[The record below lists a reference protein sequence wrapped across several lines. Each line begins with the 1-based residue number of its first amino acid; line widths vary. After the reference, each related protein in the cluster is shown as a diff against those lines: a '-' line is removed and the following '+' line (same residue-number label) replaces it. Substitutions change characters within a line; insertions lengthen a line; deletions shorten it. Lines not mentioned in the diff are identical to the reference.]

1 MTDPTAMAPGEP
13 KPMTVVLVHWNQP
26 DRCAATIE
34 AFQDQGLP
42 VRVLVVD
49 NGSTPEARARLGE
62 VVRDASGPVELLELG
77 RNTGFGP
84 AANAGFRR
92 WLAAGS
98 GAGLAAGSGAGL
110 AAGSREWVAL
120 APHDALPAVGTL
132 AALVAA
138 AEARPRAGLA
148 CADVGDG
155 ETPVFDPYFG
165 GMTVAAQPGASG
177 WETVDYPHGTLLI
190 ARRGLLEEVGLF
202 DERYFAYCEETDLGL
217 RARAA
222 GWEVGLVHGVMVHNP
237 SMRSGSPVTDYL
249 MHRNTLL
256 LVREHSGRYHA
267 FIRFCIAI
275 EQLVRSMVQPSYR
288 PWIYSPRGRLR
299 GMADFLRGRFG
310 PPPESLLAS
319 SVEHRQVITP
329 RS

>member
-1 MTDPTAMAPGEP
+1 MSAPP
-13 KPMTVVLVHWNQP
+13 VTVVLVHWNQA
-26 DRCAATIE
+26 DRCSATIE
-34 AFQDQGLP
+34 AFRHQGVP
-42 VRVLVVD
+42 VRLVVVD
-49 NGSTPEARARLGE
+49 NGSTPAMVARLRD
-62 VVRDASGPVELLELG
+62 VVAAASGAGDAVELVELG

-84 AANAGFRR
+84 AANAGFRH
-92 WLAAGS
+92 WLA
-98 GAGLAAGSGAGL
+98 GAGPDD
-110 AAGSREWVAL
+110 EWVGL
-120 APHDALPAVGTL
+120 APHDALPAPGTL

-155 ETPVFDPYFG
+155 ETPVFDSYFG
-165 GMTVAAQPGASG
+165 GMTVPSRVAEPG

-190 ARRGLLEEVGLF
+190 ARRTMLEAVGLF

-267 FIRFCIAI
+267 FIRFCIAV
-275 EQLVRSMVQPSYR
+275 EQLVRGLVQPSYS
-288 PWIYSPRGRLR
+288 PWIFSPRGRVR

-310 PPPESLLAS
+310 PPPGDLLAEA
-319 SVEHRQVITP
+319 VEHQQVLDTP
-329 RS
+329 A